1 MLLRLGGIIF
11 PAVNCYDGVAYEI
24 YISGCNKRCKNCHN
38 PEMQDFNY
46 GNPLDTE
53 NLLKDIKN
61 NSSWIDIISFLGG
74 DPLDQKDN
82 EFMRLIVAIKA
93 KFPKKKLWLFTGNTE
108 VPLWVKEMFDVIKV
122 GQYVEELRQDGF
134 PSSSNQKI
142 LRKGVDY

>member
-1 MLLRLGGIIF
+1 
-11 PAVNCYDGVAYEI
+11 
-24 YISGCNKRCKNCHN
+24 
-38 PEMQDFNY
+38 MQDFNY

-74 DPLDQKDN
+74 DPLDQKDH